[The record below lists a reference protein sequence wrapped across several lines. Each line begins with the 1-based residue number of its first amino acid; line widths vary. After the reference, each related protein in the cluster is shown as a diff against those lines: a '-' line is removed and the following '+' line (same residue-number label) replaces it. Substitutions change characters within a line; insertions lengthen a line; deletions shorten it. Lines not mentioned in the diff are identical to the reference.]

1 VPKRSYPYQN
11 LFLKD
16 LKGEFWDDI
25 PSLDGACEISNFG
38 RVKSKRRFVERGRNG
53 GFWKKEKILKPR
65 KSVQIVSEGKRKLY
79 RLSANISFEGK
90 KHTCSVARMVYY
102 LFVKKFDLNDRKI
115 KVSTKDEDPFHI
127 RPGNLFL
134 TSTDVYMKKA
144 YELKRRKRES
154 FGNPCRT
161 VSQYDLKGRWLN
173 SYPSISVAAQSSKVS
188 SGHIL
193 KSINESEGVASGYIW
208 RFGNEKSDLPKIP
221 KRVPIKIAS
230 HRFHSTPV
238 SCYDLKG
245 RKIKEYRN
253 VKTASKSLGIQPN
266 SIRKVI
272 IGDSITARECYWIL
286 GSGPQKISLS
296 AINNKIRETKINIWR
311 PVTQYALN
319 GDRIKSYDSIT
330 QAAEATGLHNM
341 NISGA
346 LRSKAQRTAGG
357 FLWIYGRGD
366 AKIKIK
372 PTIRRKRELQ
382 ELYVKQVT
390 QYSLKG
396 NRIAIHNS
404 LKQAAE
410 KQKIAPSFLVD
421 AVTGKAMSYAG
432 FYWRLGKGAAFIKQT
447 PRADAERKRL
457 KKLSKP
463 VLQFDL
469 SGKKLGEYPSIGEAS
484 RQTKTS
490 ASQIRMVA
498 LGKYQSSKCSIWKF
512 KK

>member
-1 VPKRSYPYQN
+1 MPKTSYPYQN
-11 LFLKD
+11 LFLRN
-16 LKGEFWDDI
+16 LQGEVWDDI
-25 PSLDGACEISNFG
+25 PGLDGAFDISNFG
-38 RVKSKRRFVERGRNG
+38 RVKSKRRFVERGKNG
-53 GFWKKEKILKPR
+53 GFWKKEKILKLR

-79 RLSANISFEGK
+79 RLSANISFDGK
-90 KHTCSVARMVYY
+90 KYTCSIARTVYF
-102 LFVKKFDLNDRKI
+102 LFVKKFNLDDRKI

-127 RPGNLFL
+127 RPNNLFL

-144 YELKRRKRES
+144 YRLKRRKRES
-154 FGNPCRT
+154 FGNQCQP

-173 SYPSISVAAQSSKVS
+173 TYQSISTAAQGAKAS

-208 RFGNEKSDLPKIP
+208 RLGNEKSDLRKIP
-221 KRVPIKIAS
+221 KRVSIKIAS
-230 HRFHSTPV
+230 HKFHSTPV
-238 SCYDLKG
+238 SCYDLEG
-245 RKIKEYRN
+245 QKIKEYRN
-253 VKTASKSLGIQPN
+253 IKTAAKSLCIQPN

-272 IGDSITARECYWIL
+272 IGESISAGECYWKL
-286 GSGPQKISLS
+286 GPGPQKISLTG
-296 AINNKIRETKINIWR
+296 IKRKIRETKINIWR
-311 PVTQYALN
+311 PVTQCALN

-372 PTIRRKRELQ
+372 HTVKRKRELR
-382 ELYVKQVT
+382 ELYVKPVT
-390 QYSLKG
+390 QYSLEG

-404 LKQAAE
+404 LKEAAE
-410 KQKIAPSFLVD
+410 KQKIAPSFLAD

-432 FYWRLGKGAAFIKQT
+432 FYWRLGKGAAYIKQT

-463 VLQFDL
+463 VIQFNL
-469 SGKKLGEYPSIGEAS
+469 SGKKIKEYASIGEAS
-484 RQTKTS
+484 RQTNV
-490 ASQIRMVA
+490 AANQIRLVA
-498 LGKYQSSKCSIWKF
+498 LGKYNAAKESIWKF
-512 KK
+512 K